1 MGHGSWAIRTK
12 TADGCGNGKNSPLY
26 LTLAILLTFLT
37 YHCKRGEG
45 EEDGLRVRPLV
56 GWLLVGPVDAAAAQV
71 KPRLGGDGHHL
82 VHLMRVNR
90 F

>member
-1 MGHGSWAIRTK
+1 MWQWKKLA
-12 TADGCGNGKNSPLY
+12 
-26 LTLAILLTFLT
+26 TLFDPRNPTYFLT

>member
-1 MGHGSWAIRTK
+1 MWQWKKRV
-12 TADGCGNGKNSPLY
+12 
-26 LTLAILLTFLT
+26 TLFDPRNPTFLVLT